1 MNCALSPFLMI
12 YANVL
17 WNINIPVFPFIEVY
31 SMKALCLDCKLLFSE
46 NFESE

>member
-1 MNCALSPFLMI
+1 MNCALSPLLMI

-17 WNINIPVFPFIEVY
+17 PNINIPVFPFIEVY
-31 SMKALCLDCKLLFSE
+31 LVKKLNLNCKLLFSE